1 MQRKSIVR
9 AKVKKSELK
18 VIISKMNSGKN
29 GKHYLGKP
37 LFCAKEIPK
46 TEGMG
51 ILPRFGTNVIFS
63 HLQPCSQNEYN
74 TSSNRNGIT
83 RAQFQDKNGQ
93 RVLK

>member
-63 HLQPCSQNEYN
+63 HLQPCSQ
-74 TSSNRNGIT
+74 
-83 RAQFQDKNGQ
+83 K
-93 RVLK
+93 